1 MVTVLEYVYLRKA
14 TTPSPEKLL
23 IAFRT
28 NCCVEIKYEPLIYVK
43 VGILTTPKTKVSTC
57 LDLDSEHS

>member
-43 VGILTTPKTKVSTC
+43 VGILATAKTNYKS
-57 LDLDSEHS
+57 LLMLGFGF